1 MFTYFIFLGSISD
14 SKQCD
19 DKKLSLSD
27 IVQHPLPDFQQSAIK
42 RSIML
47 GLGSGFP
54 QSFSFT
60 SNIERPSRP
69 TDPNVKIKRPKVL
82 HRRRGAKSAAASPID
97 WGEQCVDMFEVINQ
111 IGEGTYGQVYKA
123 KDKTTGI
130 NCYIITLLDSNNF

>member
-1 MFTYFIFLGSISD
+1 MSE
-14 SKQCD
+14 
-19 DKKLSLSD
+19 
-27 IVQHPLPDFQQSAIK
+27 IVSNAVSHPLPDFQPSAIK

-60 SNIERPSRP
+60 SNVERPSRP
-69 TDPNVKIKRPKVL
+69 TDPNIKIKRPKVL
-82 HRRRGAKSAAASPID
+82 HRRRGTKSAAANSPID

-123 KDKTTGI
+123 KDKTSG
-130 NCYIITLLDSNNF
+130 NYFKIIIM

>member
-1 MFTYFIFLGSISD
+1 MLCLGSISD
-14 SKQCD
+14 SNQID
-19 DKKLSLSD
+19 DKHLSLSEIISND
-27 IVQHPLPDFQQSAIK
+27 NLQLPDSQQNSIK

-47 GLGSGFP
+47 GLGSGFT

-69 TDPNVKIKRPKVL
+69 IDPNIKRPKVL
-82 HRRRGAKSAAASPID
+82 CRRRGSKTSSTSPID

-123 KDKTTGI
+123 KNKTTGM
-130 NCYIITLLDSNNF
+130 NIII

>member
-1 MFTYFIFLGSISD
+1 MF
-14 SKQCD
+14 
-19 DKKLSLSD
+19 SLSEMETN
-27 IVQHPLPDFQQSAIK
+27 PLPDCEQSAIK

-60 SNIERPSRP
+60 SDAERPTRP
-69 TDPNVKIKRPKVL
+69 IDPNVKIKRPKVL
-82 HRRRGAKSAAASPID
+82 HRKRGAKSAAASPID

-123 KDKTTGI
+123 KDKTTGTY
-130 NCYIITLLDSNNF
+130 CTFIILT

>member
-1 MFTYFIFLGSISD
+1 M
-14 SKQCD
+14 
-19 DKKLSLSD
+19 SD
-27 IVQHPLPDFQQSAIK
+27 IVSNAVTNPMTEFHPNAVK

-60 SNIERPSRP
+60 SDLERSRP
-69 TDPNVKIKRPKVL
+69 VDPNIKIKRPKVL
-82 HRRRGAKSAAASPID
+82 HKRRGAKCAAANSPID

-123 KDKTTGI
+123 RNKTTGM
-130 NCYIITLLDSNNF
+130 NYV

>member
-1 MFTYFIFLGSISD
+1 MSE
-14 SKQCD
+14 
-19 DKKLSLSD
+19 
-27 IVQHPLPDFQQSAIK
+27 IVSNAVSHPLPDFQQSAIK

-47 GLGSGFP
+47 GLGSGFQ

-60 SNIERPSRP
+60 SNLERPSRP

-82 HRRRGAKSAAASPID
+82 HRRRGTKSAAANSPID

-123 KDKTTGI
+123 KDKTSGKH
-130 NCYIITLLDSNNF
+130 YIIIYLVTIST